1 LYVLDSSAKA
11 SCTYVLVV
19 VQPVLEVI
27 CSRMRYIS
35 SQIGQTIR
43 IVALSSSLSNAKDI
57 SQWLGCSATAFFNF
71 HPNVR
76 PVPLEMHIQA
86 SVQLGIFFYFLAVLS
101 CFKIIFFETLINCIG
116 GNRLF
121 VYMFYYFC
129 SDVMLVWRKG
139 TNNGTVSVLQYCV
152 PL

>member
-1 LYVLDSSAKA
+1 VARLQCYCILQLPSERETSSTRDA
-11 SCTYVLVV
+11 
-19 VQPVLEVI
+19 
-27 CSRMRYIS
+27 
-35 SQIGQTIR
+35 
-43 IVALSSSLSNAKDI
+43 
-57 SQWLGCSATAFFNF
+57 
-71 HPNVR
+71 HPGKCPTGN
-76 PVPLEMHIQA
+76 
-86 SVQLGIFFYFLAVLS
+86 FFYFLAVLS